1 MAHGTPVWVPREKS
15 SGWADNPMKKVLGSP
30 LGACPPPE
38 VGGVVAA
45 AVLQLAV
52 VPPLLPAQLHF
63 QGPLPVIAEAVPAV
77 QRLFVGAAEKLAPFE
92 EPHAPLTAAPAAFAV
107 N

>member
-1 MAHGTPVWVPREKS
+1 
-15 SGWADNPMKKVLGSP
+15 MKKVLGNP
-30 LGACPPPE
+30 VGTEPPPPE

-63 QGPLPVIAEAVPAV
+63 QGPLPVIEDAVPAV

-92 EPHAPLTAAPAAFAV
+92 EPHAPFTAAAAAFAV
-107 N
+107 NDVAESFQ